1 MKKEKRQGLKAVY
14 PGTFDPVTNGHI
26 DIIERGSVIFDEVI
40 VAILKNPEK
49 EPLFSVRERVEM
61 ISHTVSALPNVSVD
75 TFDGLLVDYA
85 EKVGAQ
91 VIMRG
96 LRAISDFEYELQ
108 MAMMNR
114 RLRKTIETVF
124 MMPNETYSY
133 VSSKL
138 VKEIARLGGTPAG
151 LVPLEVEKKLRDRFE
166 NE

>member
-1 MKKEKRQGLKAVY
+1 MKKEKRRGLKAVY

-26 DIIERGSVIFDEVI
+26 DIIERGSAIFDEVI

-49 EPLFSVRERVEM
+49 EPLFSVSERVRM

-151 LVPLEVEKKLRDRFE
+151 LVPQEVEKKLRDRFE